1 VREKSVTEEDVS
13 MQRLRRL
20 VPIAALWVAA
30 LASPQ
35 ALAQDEANPSSLYEI
50 STEGT
55 STKVKAGEKGL
66 FVLSIKSKAGAHVSD
81 EAPLK
86 LQLKGTQVAPSKEQ
100 LAYSDSVSK
109 KKQGEAYADPRF
121 EVPFTLDGGKGTL
134 DAKLTFF
141 ICTEKICARQQKT
154 LSIPVEAQ

>member
-1 VREKSVTEEDVS
+1 
-13 MQRLRRL
+13 MHHLRR
-20 VPIAALWVAA
+20 VAPIAALWVA
-30 LASPQ
+30 LAWTQ
-35 ALAQDEANPSSLYEI
+35 ARAEGEVDPTTLYEV

-55 STKVKAGEKGL
+55 SAKVKAGEKGV

-86 LQLKGTQVAPSKEQ
+86 LQVKGTQLAPAKEQ
-100 LAYSDSVSK
+100 LTREDSVAK
-109 KKQGEAYADPRF
+109 KAEGQAFADPRF
-121 EVPFTLDGGKGTL
+121 EVPFTAAAAGKGTV

-154 LSIPVEAQ
+154 FSVPVEVQ